1 MGTEVLD
8 GSRCRP
14 LLGAAVPPVSA
25 RRVSDLQHLAP
36 SSRPGGHRRGL
47 HVRYQTLHSMK
58 FPGGRSE
65 KHELEYLTGQEV
77 PRSLYEDPD
86 PCFSLE
92 HP

>member
-1 MGTEVLD
+1 
-8 GSRCRP
+8 
-14 LLGAAVPPVSA
+14 
-25 RRVSDLQHLAP
+25 
-36 SSRPGGHRRGL
+36 
-47 HVRYQTLHSMK
+47 MK